1 MVQSVDK
8 NKEDGNMNLKN
19 ITRETTEMICFV
31 LEKEK
36 NRDGLL
42 FTSMRELS
50 RKINQKDVGPKE
62 VAVVLNQLEEKGVVK
77 TLKKSNRQTVLEVGE
92 NLLEKNIDIDLQNGM
107 KSNKVDLEKVAI
119 TPKKLI
125 EFIIDNMADY
135 KLTVTSKSL
144 CDEFRCKYSQLMA
157 TLNLLQRSNKIRYM
171 FNRGIIDIDVIQSI
185 VADTKEDN
193 ISYYS
198 NNTERYVQES
208 SDENALCVEL
218 DGKIVN
224 VDAVFDDIGETMR
237 LVFEE
242 QEKLR
247 RENAELKKKLALS
260 EISLKKMRE
269 DRDYYSLH
277 LEQMKE
283 RNNRLFNQ
291 IIELKSNK

>member
-1 MVQSVDK
+1 
-8 NKEDGNMNLKN
+8 MNLKN
-19 ITRETTEMICFV
+19 ITRETTEMLCFV

-50 RKINQKDVGPKE
+50 RKINQENIGPKE
-62 VAVVLNQLEEKGVVK
+62 VALVLSKLEDKGVVK
-77 TLKKSNRQTVLEVGE
+77 TLKKSNRQTVLEVGD
-92 NLLEKNIDIDLQNGM
+92 NLLDKNIDIDLDKKM
-107 KSNKVDLEKVAI
+107 KSNVVALDKVSI

-125 EFIIDNMADY
+125 EFIISNMADN

-144 CDEFRCKYSQLMA
+144 CDEFKCKYSQLMA
-157 TLNLLQRSNKIRYM
+157 SLNLLQRSRKITYT
-171 FNRGIIDIDVIQSI
+171 FSKGIVNIDVFESI
-185 VADTKEDN
+185 MEDTKEDN
-193 ISYYS
+193 FNNYS
-198 NNTERYVQES
+198 KSTEKYVQES
-208 SDENALCVEL
+208 SNEDALCVEI
-218 DGKIVN
+218 DGKTVN
-224 VDAVFDDIGETMR
+224 VDSVFDDIGETMR

-242 QEKLR
+242 QERLR
-247 RENAELKKKLALS
+247 RENAELKKKIALN
-260 EISLKKMRE
+260 EISLKKLRE